1 MISQENETL
10 LFCRSHFV
18 VSDIS
23 LFVLLI
29 LVGIVDHHCLCFL
42 FINKITKRQQINI
55 RNKNKKTTTKTKT
68 KTKNKNKKQTKQ
80 TKQTIK
86 QNKQSNKTNNQ
97 TNNQKQLKKNKV
109 KTEIRED

>member
-80 TKQTIK
+80 TIK

-97 TNNQKQLKKNKV
+97 TKQTIKQTTKNN
-109 KTEIRED
+109 

>member
-29 LVGIVDHHCLCFL
+29 LAGIVDHHCLCFL

-80 TKQTIK
+80 TIK

-97 TNNQKQLKKNKV
+97 TKQTIKQNKQSNKQP
-109 KTEIRED
+109 KTIKEK